1 MTLGDW
7 VKMLARERFAIHPLR
22 WPMTACVTTVTAF
35 NSVYALLQQAF
46 YRRQIAQTDIVDDP
60 IFIVGHWR
68 AGTTLLHE
76 LLVTDERYT
85 YPTTYQCFTPKH
97 FLVSGKFLPA
107 LIRGLLPKKRPMDNM
122 PAGWD
127 HPQEDEFALANMGLP
142 TPYLMLA
149 FPNRI
154 PYFPEY
160 LDMKGV
166 PPKDVARW
174 KDGFLRFLKSV
185 TLRTP
190 KRIVLKSPPHTA
202 RIKTLLEMFPKA
214 RFVHIV
220 RDPYTLFSSTVNLW
234 KRLAEHEGLQ
244 MVQGDR
250 LDEYV
255 YHTMVQM
262 YDAFHEQQ
270 PLIDP
275 SRFCEVR
282 YEDLVKNPLGEMR
295 RVYDEL
301 ALGGFDKA
309 HPAMQAYMA
318 GQSNYKANRWQIPAE
333 TRAEIARRWR
343 FYFERYGYPIDRS

>member
-1 MTLGDW
+1 M
-7 VKMLARERFAIHPLR
+7 
-22 WPMTACVTTVTAF
+22 
-35 NSVYALLQQAF
+35 
-46 YRRQIAQTDIVDDP
+46 
-60 IFIVGHWR
+60 GHWR